1 MPPVSEPTPQQGAI
15 PKKEILLKRYLDRT
29 VKTIESVRDA
39 KDEFDRMLRIN
50 EAIRMIA
57 RAIDRMRL
65 DLSIRDLLRIMD
77 SEPFRTLTY
86 EERNYCYY
94 LMLDMGVL
102 KVLRIDR
109 KNGKVIYVNEWWLS
123 DRYGLHPSIKVDM
136 LRSGRLSAFLRRI
149 AEELRKNQD
158 ERANQRADQISRL
171 VEAVEKVMEHMRGGK
186 EP

>member
-1 MPPVSEPTPQQGAI
+1 
-15 PKKEILLKRYLDRT
+15 
-29 VKTIESVRDA
+29 
-39 KDEFDRMLRIN
+39 
-50 EAIRMIA
+50 
-57 RAIDRMRL
+57 MRL
-65 DLSIRDLLRIMD
+65 ELRLSIED

-86 EERNYCYY
+86 EERNYCFVCEYY

-109 KNGKVIYVNEWWLS
+109 KNGKVVYANEWWLS

-158 ERANQRADQISRL
+158 ERANQRANQISTL